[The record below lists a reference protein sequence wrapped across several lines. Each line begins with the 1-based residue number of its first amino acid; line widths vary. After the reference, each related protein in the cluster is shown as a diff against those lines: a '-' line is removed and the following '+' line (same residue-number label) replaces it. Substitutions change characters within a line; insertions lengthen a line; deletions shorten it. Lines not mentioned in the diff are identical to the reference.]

1 MSVVHQVQRLAQ
13 VALELVS
20 STSPMPCFEQGSL
33 AVVQPVGVMVRRAA
47 VLEQGPEQVLEQV
60 LGQEQKGRVAFVEVS
75 GIHHSWQR
83 LLHGTFV
90 RFQGLL
96 LVQGLELIRSNGQD
110 GLVGIESS
118 LST

>member
-1 MSVVHQVQRLAQ
+1 
-13 VALELVS
+13 
-20 STSPMPCFEQGSL
+20 MPCFEQGSL

-47 VLEQGPEQVLEQV
+47 VLEQGPEQVLEQ
-60 LGQEQKGRVAFVEVS
+60 EQQVPFVEVS
-75 GIHHSWQR
+75 MIHHSWRR
-83 LLHGTFV
+83 LSRGTFV

>member
-47 VLEQGPEQVLEQV
+47 VLEQGPEQV